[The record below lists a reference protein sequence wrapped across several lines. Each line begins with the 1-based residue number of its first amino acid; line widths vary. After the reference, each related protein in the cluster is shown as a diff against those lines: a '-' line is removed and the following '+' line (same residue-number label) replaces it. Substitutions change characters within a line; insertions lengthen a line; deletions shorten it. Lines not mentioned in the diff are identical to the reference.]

1 MVYRS
6 GILLAS
12 VVILTACSVTGGN
25 NKTTSYELSEDYANS
40 IVRYTV
46 QRGDRLSD
54 IALEFTGE
62 QSKWQAIAEHN
73 GITNPRRLQQGAV
86 LLIPTELIPG
96 YSTSKTGKSIAKE
109 ISASTDTARQLPKKS
124 APGNK
129 VVSNSLAVKRTSDID
144 SQNTSAGKVVVSPVE
159 TNRIFNLNPIAGISD
174 SDSENSEKEQRL
186 VKVVGTYYPKGVYS
200 QPAVYSDLLMR
211 VAPGTTFRLD
221 RRIDDWYRIVTGDGT
236 GYIRAN
242 DAEVINDM
250 PENSNP
256 LASNR
261 G

>member
-12 VVILTACSVTGGN
+12 VVVLTACSMTGGN

-96 YSTSKTGKSIAKE
+96 YSSSKTGKSSAKPSSDIAL
-109 ISASTDTARQLPKKS
+109 QLPKKS
-124 APGNK
+124 APGNE
-129 VVSNSLAVKRTSDID
+129 VVSNSLAVKRASDID
-144 SQNTSAGKVVVSPVE
+144 SQNTSVGEVVVSPVE
-159 TNRIFNLNPIAGISD
+159 TNRDFNLNPIAGISD
-174 SDSENSEKEQRL
+174 SGSENSEKEQRL

-242 DAEVINDM
+242 DAEVINDS
-250 PENSNP
+250 PENSN
-256 LASNR
+256 R